1 MVSATSSFWGHH
13 QIMGKMMVSSQKM
26 QVTVGVCWLLLPS
39 FFLWWELLILWT
51 NKKHIQIGLHLL
63 LIPTLWIKDCIQPQR
78 RELYGITE
86 SDFWR
91 WQCMFLDHLKH
102 DNQILFTFA
111 NNNESCE
118 NCECLRHV
126 YISSIVVTKFLLV
139 RILPKSQAPR
149 CVYGAISQP
158 FP

>member
-13 QIMGKMMVSSQKM
+13 QMMDKMMVSSQKM

-78 RELYGITE
+78 REFYGITE

-102 DNQILFTFA
+102 DNQILFTFV

-126 YISSIVVTKFLLV
+126 YISSTVVTKFLLV